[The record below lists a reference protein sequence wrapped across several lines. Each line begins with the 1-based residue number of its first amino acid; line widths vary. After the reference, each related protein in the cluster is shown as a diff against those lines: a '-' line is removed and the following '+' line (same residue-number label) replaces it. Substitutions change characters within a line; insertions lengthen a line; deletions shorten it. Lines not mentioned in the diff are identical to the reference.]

1 VWSKYES
8 LYIDFSSLVA
18 LRLEGFRS
26 VTWGTLVL
34 VTICKPTGGSNVISP
49 MSSTIILGGLMSGSI
64 YMFEVFISVYC
75 AFDSRMMIQVNGVF
89 ELNGGNISMEPI
101 NCMGVC

>member
-1 VWSKYES
+1 
-8 LYIDFSSLVA
+8 
-18 LRLEGFRS
+18 
-26 VTWGTLVL
+26 
-34 VTICKPTGGSNVISP
+34 
-49 MSSTIILGGLMSGSI
+49 MSGSI